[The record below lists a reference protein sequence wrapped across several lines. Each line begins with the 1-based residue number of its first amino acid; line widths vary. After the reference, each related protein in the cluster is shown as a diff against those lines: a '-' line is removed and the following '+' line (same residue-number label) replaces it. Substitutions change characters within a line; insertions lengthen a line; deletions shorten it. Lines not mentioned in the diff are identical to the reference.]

1 MFVITMIKYEGGGRN
16 SNGRKKLAIRV
27 CICISIYLS
36 IHPSTYLSIYL
47 SAYIHIYLYICRY
60 PFVSFWHSG
69 ARNGQRAA
77 DTSTHALYRWCHRE
91 PRRAKHPPSTACVDA
106 CTVAPRRQPE
116 DCKLLAL
123 LAMGNQSPFRA
134 TPASLPTPVRAPAAI
149 DENLQPSWRPVI
161 ICIATHD
168 HGLVVAI

>member
-1 MFVITMIKYEGGGRN
+1 MYLYIYLSVH
-16 SNGRKKLAIRV
+16 S
-27 CICISIYLS
+27 SIYLS
-36 IHPSTYLSIYL
+36 IDLSICIHTHLSIYL
-47 SAYIHIYLYICRY
+47 SLS
-60 PFVSFWHSG
+60 FFSFWHSG

-123 LAMGNQSPFRA
+123 PDMGNQSHFRA

-168 HGLVVAI
+168 HGLVVITCIICIATHDHGLVVAI

>member
-1 MFVITMIKYEGGGRN
+1 MYIYLSVH
-16 SNGRKKLAIRV
+16 S
-27 CICISIYLS
+27 SIYLS
-36 IHPSTYLSIYL
+36 IDLSICIHTHLSIYL
-47 SAYIHIYLYICRY
+47 SLS
-60 PFVSFWHSG
+60 FFSFWHSG

-123 LAMGNQSPFRA
+123 PDMGNQSHFRA

-168 HGLVVAI
+168 HGLVVITCIICIATHDHGLVVAI